1 MSAPHEVWI
10 FEHRDGD
17 VVLTKLRSETQ
28 CVRYLRA
35 DLTCGECA
43 LDIDTTPA
51 CPFSAEEYNLPRK
64 ENPACMAI
72 VPKEQP

>member
-1 MSAPHEVWI
+1 MSAPHEV
-10 FEHRDGD
+10 FCGTDGRTEEFSFD
-17 VVLTKLRSETQ
+17 VAPFN
-28 CVRYLRA
+28 VRYLRA
-35 DLTCGECA
+35 DLTCGECR

-72 VPKEQP
+72 IPKEEER